1 MVHGSAAD
9 AHSVVSVIQPAI
21 ILLGLGILAA
31 LGAKICRLNPI
42 VGYIAVGLAL
52 AFAGQS
58 ELFDGPVVEALAE
71 AGIMFLLFNLGLHF
85 SIARIREEA
94 ANIFGFGT
102 LQMLI
107 AGGGFTALGLLFGL
121 PPIAAILGGF
131 AMGLSSTAVVIG
143 VIREREQEDC
153 PVGRAAQSILIFQDI
168 AAIMLLVVAGSL
180 GSGEALG
187 GALAIAAAKAVAAFA
202 VAVLFARYLTE
213 PLFRIITRIDSS
225 EVLTAS
231 ALFLALAAGW
241 LTGMIGLS
249 LTLGAFLGGVALA
262 DSRYRLLVQ
271 TEIEAF
277 RGLFLGFFF
286 MTVGL
291 SLDPDVVSGQ
301 WYLILAAAAALVTLK
316 CTFNILAGLANR
328 WSVPGSTQLG
338 FLLGQGSEFALVLF
352 SMPAVAALFGSEAL
366 AIVVSAIAVSLAL
379 TPAISTL
386 GRKLAGKLRQ
396 GPPDQKLAGDDAPI
410 LILNLA
416 ETGRRVADIL
426 EEEGISYMAIESNR
440 ERFEIALADGY
451 PVHFAPVGDPRSWQA
466 IGVAKRLAVVVT
478 QGNMDRVREISPLIR
493 DHAPDL
499 MRIIAVDGMEEPP
512 DLADDMAVMVD
523 VSDVDGADHLA
534 DEILEMLGI
543 ERRMKPSEVS
553 AEAAAA

>member
-187 GALAIAAAKAVAAFA
+187 GSLAIAAAKAVAAFV

-440 ERFEIALADGY
+440 ERFETALADGY

-523 VSDVDGADHLA
+523 VSDVDGADHLV

-543 ERRMKPSEVS
+543 ERRMKPSDASTDAV
-553 AEAAAA
+553 AA

>member
-1 MVHGSAAD
+1 MVHSSAAD
-9 AHSVVSVIQPAI
+9 AHSVVGVIQPAI
-21 ILLGLGILAA
+21 ILLGLGIVAA

-42 VGYIAVGLAL
+42 VGYIVVGLAL

-58 ELFDGPVVEALAE
+58 EAFDGPVVEALAE
-71 AGIMFLLFNLGLHF
+71 AGIMFLLFNLGMHF
-85 SIARIREEA
+85 SISRIREEA

-107 AGGGFTALGLLFGL
+107 AGGGFTGLGLLFGL
-121 PPIAAILGGF
+121 PTIAAILGGF

-180 GSGEALG
+180 GTGEALG
-187 GALAIAAAKAVAAFA
+187 GSLALAALKAIAAFI

-241 LTGMIGLS
+241 LTGLVGLS

-301 WYLILAAAAALVTLK
+301 WYLILAAAGALVTLK
-316 CTFNILAGLANR
+316 CSFNILAGLANR

-352 SMPAVAALFGSEAL
+352 SMPAVAALFGTEAL

-379 TPAISTL
+379 TPAISNL
-386 GRKLAGKLRQ
+386 GRKIAGKLRQ
-396 GPPDQKLAGDDAPI
+396 GPPDQKLAGDDAAI

-426 EEEGISYMAIESNR
+426 EDAEVSYMAIESNR
-440 ERFEIALADGY
+440 ERFETALADGY

-478 QGNMDRVREISPLIR
+478 QANMDRVREISPLIR

-499 MRIIAVDGMEEPP
+499 MRIIAVDGMEEVP
-512 DLADDMAVMVD
+512 DLADDQAVLID
-523 VSDVDGADHLA
+523 VSDPDGAEHLA
-534 DEILEMLGI
+534 DEVLEMLGI
-543 ERRMKPSEVS
+543 ERRMKSQESV
-553 AEAAAA
+553 AA

>member
-21 ILLGLGILAA
+21 ILLGLGIVAA

-202 VAVLFARYLTE
+202 VAVQIGR
-213 PLFRIITRIDSS
+213 
-225 EVLTAS
+225 
-231 ALFLALAAGW
+231 AACWG
-241 LTGMIGLS
+241 
-249 LTLGAFLGGVALA
+249 
-262 DSRYRLLVQ
+262 
-271 TEIEAF
+271 
-277 RGLFLGFFF
+277 RG
-286 MTVGL
+286 
-291 SLDPDVVSGQ
+291 
-301 WYLILAAAAALVTLK
+301 
-316 CTFNILAGLANR
+316 
-328 WSVPGSTQLG
+328 
-338 FLLGQGSEFALVLF
+338 
-352 SMPAVAALFGSEAL
+352 
-366 AIVVSAIAVSLAL
+366 
-379 TPAISTL
+379 
-386 GRKLAGKLRQ
+386 
-396 GPPDQKLAGDDAPI
+396 
-410 LILNLA
+410 
-416 ETGRRVADIL
+416 
-426 EEEGISYMAIESNR
+426 
-440 ERFEIALADGY
+440 
-451 PVHFAPVGDPRSWQA
+451 
-466 IGVAKRLAVVVT
+466 
-478 QGNMDRVREISPLIR
+478 
-493 DHAPDL
+493 
-499 MRIIAVDGMEEPP
+499 
-512 DLADDMAVMVD
+512 
-523 VSDVDGADHLA
+523 
-534 DEILEMLGI
+534 
-543 ERRMKPSEVS
+543 
-553 AEAAAA
+553 

>member
-291 SLDPDVVSGQ
+291 SLDPEVVSGQ

-543 ERRMKPSEVS
+543 ERRMKPSDASTDAV
-553 AEAAAA
+553 AA

>member
-1 MVHGSAAD
+1 MDHGTAAA
-9 AHSVVSVIQPAI
+9 AHSVVGVIQPAI

-52 AFAGQS
+52 AFAGKTAMF
-58 ELFDGPVVEALAE
+58 EGPVVAALAE

-85 SIARIREEA
+85 SISKIREEA

-107 AGGGFTALGLLFGL
+107 AGGGFTGLGLLFGL

-131 AMGLSSTAVVIG
+131 TMGLSSTAVVIG

-180 GSGEALG
+180 GTGQALG
-187 GALAIAAAKAVAAFA
+187 GSLAIAALKAIAAFA

-291 SLDPDVVSGQ
+291 SLDPDVVAGE
-301 WYLILAAAAALVTLK
+301 WHWILTAAFALVTLK

-328 WSVPGSTQLG
+328 WSVPGSVQLG

-352 SMPAVAALFGSEAL
+352 SLPAVAALFGSEAL

-379 TPAISTL
+379 TPAISNL
-386 GRKLAGKLRQ
+386 GRTIAGKLRR
-396 GPPDQKLAGDDAPI
+396 GPADEKLSGDNAPI

-426 EEEGISYMAIESNR
+426 GEADVTYMAIESNR
-440 ERFEIALADGY
+440 ERFETALADGY

-466 IGVAKRLAVVVT
+466 IGVSKRLAVVVT

-499 MRIIAVDGMEEPP
+499 VRIIAVDGMEHPP
-512 DLADDMAVMVD
+512 ELDDDQAIMVD
-523 VSDVDGADHLA
+523 VAEADGADRLA
-534 DEILEMLGI
+534 DEVLGLLGMERRLEMLD
-543 ERRMKPSEVS
+543 
-553 AEAAAA
+553 AEAA